1 LNIQQSLLLG
11 LIQGL
16 TEFIPISSTAH
27 LILAPQFMQMPQ
39 PSHTF
44 DVALHA
50 GTLAAVLVYFWRDWT
65 LLLRG
70 LARTVV
76 EGRVG
81 NDPHRRMGLL
91 VLLACIPAAVAGVL
105 LDNKVEHLSQPHEYP
120 ISLLVIG
127 GATLVMGLLMG
138 WADAYSRKSRA
149 EKSIRGFDAG
159 FIGLAQALAII
170 PGVSR
175 SGATITAGLV
185 TGLTREAAARFSFLM
200 VTPVIAGAV
209 LLKGV
214 KLLHTGLAPADR
226 MPFLVGILTAAISG
240 YLCIR
245 FLLRYL
251 RKGSLGIF
259 VGYRVLLGTF
269 LIALYFYNH

>member
-1 LNIQQSLLLG
+1 LNVQQSLLLG
-11 LIQGL
+11 VIQGL

-27 LILAPQFMQMPQ
+27 LVLAPQFVSMPQ

-50 GTLAAVLVYFWRDWT
+50 GTLLAVMLYFWRDWIA
-65 LLLRG
+65 LARGLLRT
-70 LARTVV
+70 LV

-91 VLLACIPAAVAGVL
+91 VLLACVPAGIAGVL
-105 LDNKVEHLSQPHEYP
+105 FNDRIEHLSQPQEYP
-120 ISLLVIG
+120 VGLLVIG
-127 GATLVMGLLMG
+127 ISLFAVGLLMW
-138 WADAYSRKSRA
+138 WADSYARKSRP
-149 EKSIRGFDAG
+149 ETSIRGFDAA
-159 FIGLAQALAII
+159 FIGLAQAMAII

-200 VTPVIAGAV
+200 VAPVIAGAV
-209 LLKGV
+209 LLKGA
-214 KLLHTGLAPADR
+214 KLMETGIAPAEQIN
-226 MPFLVGILTAAISG
+226 LAVGIAAAAVSG
-240 YLCIR
+240 YFCIR
-245 FLLRYL
+245 FLLGYL
-251 RKGSLGIF
+251 RRASLGIF
-259 VGYRVLLGTF
+259 VGYRLLLGAF